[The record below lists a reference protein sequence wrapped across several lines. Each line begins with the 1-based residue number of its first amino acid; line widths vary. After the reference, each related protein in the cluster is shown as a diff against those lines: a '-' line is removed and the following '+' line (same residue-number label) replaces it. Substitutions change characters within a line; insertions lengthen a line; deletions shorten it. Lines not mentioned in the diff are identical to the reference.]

1 MTHLASSPPLSPG
14 ESGLHGNYGLS
25 DQEAALRWVKDHI
38 SLMGGDNSRVT
49 VGAERGGADI
59 TSLHL
64 LSSSRPLF
72 QRMMLMVR
80 PRVVLPSS
88 RQQAET
94 NSCFISSG
102 ADALKRNDDHEPTSK
117 FFIAFIS
124 SSSCRAGQR
133 FLHHW
138 FRLRPPPDV
147 RPSIWPRSSAV

>member
-14 ESGLHGNYGLS
+14 ESGLRGNYGLS

-80 PRVVLPSS
+80 PRAVLPPS
-88 RQQAET
+88 RQQAEP
-94 NSCFISSG
+94 G
-102 ADALKRNDDHEPTSK
+102 ADALRATTTTSQPQ
-117 FFIAFIS
+117 S
-124 SSSCRAGQR
+124 SSS
-133 FLHHW
+133 L
-138 FRLRPPPDV
+138 LSPPPPAGRV
-147 RPSIWPRSSAV
+147 GVFSITGSDSAHLQTSGPRSGRGARLCDL